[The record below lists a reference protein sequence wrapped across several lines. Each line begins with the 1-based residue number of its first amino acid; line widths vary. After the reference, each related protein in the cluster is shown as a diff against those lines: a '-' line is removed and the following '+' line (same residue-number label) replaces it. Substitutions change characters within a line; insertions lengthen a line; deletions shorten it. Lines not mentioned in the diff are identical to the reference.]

1 MDFVD
6 WQGFLARFS
15 DFGSN
20 PTQARYLD
28 LFDRQGTVQHPGMV
42 RALAR
47 HEIPSFISAAL
58 STMPDF
64 KLRPVRWCARGE
76 ILFVEAASSGTVR
89 LAHVTWPAI
98 YCVNLR
104 GDRVIRGRSY
114 YDRAAVLSGFE
125 PDVAER
131 RNEAHA
137 RALSEEAAQDGLHV
151 CNGLHADAPTIRKEL
166 VEPYIANWRAPR
178 PERFL
183 DFYTHAGR
191 LLVPGVSNALSGN
204 AIADYY
210 RGRLDETQDLQ
221 LGCEIWMARAGQV
234 FFEWRMAGSLAGR
247 PFDLGAAER
256 LTLDGSRI
264 VEGVSYFDTLSL
276 RTLHDPSI
284 ASRTIFDSTQ
294 Q

>member
-6 WQGFLARFS
+6 WQGFLTRFAS
-15 DFGSN
+15 FGSE
-20 PTQARYLD
+20 PTPARYLD
-28 LFDRQGTVQHPGMV
+28 LFHSEGTVQHPGMA

-47 HEIPSFISAAL
+47 HEIPSFISVAL

-64 KLRPVRWCARGE
+64 RLRPVRWCDGGDVF
-76 ILFVEAASSGTVR
+76 FVEAASSGTVR
-89 LAHVTWPAI
+89 GAQVTWPAI

-104 GDRVIRGRSY
+104 GDRVIRGRAY

-125 PDVAER
+125 PALAER

-137 RALSEEAAQDGLHV
+137 RVLREKAARDDLHVWNGLHV
-151 CNGLHADAPTIRKEL
+151 DAPAIRQEL

-183 DFYTHAGR
+183 AFYAPAGR
-191 LLVPGVSNALSGN
+191 LLVPGVPNALSGD
-204 AIADYY
+204 AIVDYY
-210 RGRLDETQDLQ
+210 RDRLVETHGLQ
-221 LGCEIWMARAGQV
+221 FRCEIWMAREGQV
-234 FFEWRMAGSLAGR
+234 FFEWRVTGSIAGQ

-264 VEGVSYFDTLSL
+264 LEGVSYFDTVSL
-276 RTLHDPSI
+276 GALHNPAI
-284 ASRTIFDSTQ
+284 GARTIFDSAQ